1 VTAAELLRVIGH
13 CAELVAEHEAA
24 RAILLRHAA
33 TLRLAEEL
41 ATQDSQGV
49 TRDTPAH
56 QVALPPGAGQPS
68 CAPGPVNPRP
78 GPAADAAAGDRRG
91 KGGDPAPDASRP
103 RRSRTS
109 PRLTPELQ
117 AEVARLAAAGLNG
130 SRIARQL
137 GLTTGTAYRA
147 VARARAAEAARPAAD
162 PAPSPQPS
170 PAPPERDTTRGGPQP
185 AAVIR
190 AWGLA
195 HGARVNV
202 MGRLDAEDLRRVN
215 ARRAALGLAPFVLAE
230 ERGGDT
236 A

>member
-1 VTAAELLRVIGH
+1 VTAAELLRVLGH

-41 ATQDSQGV
+41 ATQDSRGV

-56 QVALPPGAGQPS
+56 QAALPPGAGQSS

-78 GPAADAAAGDRRG
+78 GAAADAAADRRG
-91 KGGDPAPDASRP
+91 KGGVPAPGAAP
-103 RRSRTS
+103 RRACR
-109 PRLTPELQ
+109 RLTPEVE

-137 GLTTGTAYRA
+137 GLAPGTAYRA
-147 VARARAAEAARPAAD
+147 VARVRAREAAEPAAD

-170 PAPPERDTTRGGPQP
+170 PAPPERETTRGGPQP

-190 AWGLA
+190 AWGLE
-195 HGARVNV
+195 HGARINV
-202 MGRLDAEDLRRVN
+202 MGTLDAEDLRRVN

>member
-1 VTAAELLRVIGH
+1 MTAAELLRVIGH

-56 QVALPPGAGQPS
+56 QAALPSGAGQSS
-68 CAPGPVNPRP
+68 CAPGLVNPRP
-78 GPAADAAAGDRRG
+78 GAAADAAADRRG
-91 KGGDPAPDASRP
+91 KGGVPAPGAAPRRASR
-103 RRSRTS
+103 RV
-109 PRLTPELQ
+109 TPEVE

-130 SRIARQL
+130 MAIARQL
-137 GLTTGTAYRA
+137 GLSIGSAYRA
-147 VARARAAEAARPAAD
+147 RARVRAAAKAAQPA
-162 PAPSPQPS
+162 S
-170 PAPPERDTTRGGPQP
+170 RGGPQP

-195 HGARVNV
+195 HGARINV
-202 MGRLDAEDLRRVN
+202 MGGLDAEDLRRVN
-215 ARRAALGLAPFVLAE
+215 ARRGALNLAPFVLQE
-230 ERGGDT
+230 KSGD
-236 A
+236 AAA